1 MKIKFTHYILLI
13 FFTFLFSELKAQQ
26 FVNASGSNAVGIG
39 GSVAFSI
46 GLVAYTTNFGS
57 NGSIAQGVQHAYEI
71 YAVGITD
78 EKWNISLNAF
88 PNPTPGILTIQISD
102 YNNQN
107 LSYQL
112 LDMQGKILSGSKI
125 VAQQSQVDMNLL
137 PNASYFINII
147 NQENKAVKI
156 FEIIKN

>member
-1 MKIKFTHYILLI
+1 MKIKFTLYKLLLL
-13 FFTFLFSELKAQQ
+13 FTFLFSEVKAQQ
-26 FVNASGSNAVGIG
+26 SVNTSGSDAVGIG

-71 YAVGITD
+71 YAVGITE
-78 EKWNISLNAF
+78 EKFDIFLNAF
-88 PNPTPGILTIQISD
+88 PNPTLGILTIQISD
-102 YNNQN
+102 CNNQN

-112 LDMQGKILSGSKI
+112 LDMQGKILNSAKI
-125 VAQQSQVDMNLL
+125 VAQQSQIDMNLL

-147 NQENKAVKI
+147 NQENKVIKT

>member
-1 MKIKFTHYILLI
+1 MKIKFTLYKLLL
-13 FFTFLFSELKAQQ
+13 FTFLFSEVKAQQ
-26 FVNASGSNAVGIG
+26 SVNTSGSDAVGIG

-71 YAVGITD
+71 YAVGITE
-78 EKWNISLNAF
+78 EKFDIFLNAF
-88 PNPTPGILTIQISD
+88 PNPTLGILTIQISD
-102 YNNQN
+102 SNNQN

-112 LDMQGKILSGSKI
+112 LDMQGKILNSAKI
-125 VAQQSQVDMNLL
+125 VAQQSQIDMNLL

-147 NQENKAVKI
+147 HQENKVIKT

>member
-1 MKIKFTHYILLI
+1 MKIKFTLYKLLLL
-13 FFTFLFSELKAQQ
+13 FTFLFSEVKAQQ
-26 FVNASGSNAVGIG
+26 SVNTSGSDAVGIG

-71 YAVGITD
+71 YAVGITE
-78 EKWNISLNAF
+78 EKFDIFLNAF

-112 LDMQGKILSGSKI
+112 LDMQGKILNSAKI
-125 VAQQSQVDMNLL
+125 VAQQSQIDMNLL

-147 NQENKAVKI
+147 NQENKVIKT

>member
-1 MKIKFTHYILLI
+1 MKIKFTLYKLLL
-13 FFTFLFSELKAQQ
+13 FTFLFSEVKAQQ
-26 FVNASGSNAVGIG
+26 SVNTSGSDAVGIG

-71 YAVGITD
+71 YAVGITE
-78 EKWNISLNAF
+78 EKFDIFLNAF

-112 LDMQGKILSGSKI
+112 LDMQGKILNSAKI
-125 VAQQSQVDMNLL
+125 VDQQSQIDMNLL
-137 PNASYFINII
+137 ANASYFINII
-147 NQENKAVKI
+147 NQENKAIKT